1 MKKLLAIFLTLSLLL
16 LALVGCGEGANTGG
30 GNEDGNGNGN
40 GGNQAA
46 DDVTIRLGGMTGPT
60 SIGMAKLLADD
71 KAGTA
76 KNDYEFVLAADGAD
90 MKAKL
95 IAGEVDVAAI
105 PANLAAALYKATGG
119 KIQVVA
125 VNTLGVVSLLEK
137 GNTVNSL
144 ADLAGKTVYAPASAK
159 GAIPEIVF
167 SYLLSEAGLTL
178 GEDVKVEW
186 LATAPGGANPL
197 APKLKTGEIVLT
209 PEPAATAL
217 LSAVEGA
224 RRAVV
229 FDDEWKA
236 LENGSEYITGVT
248 VVRAEFAAEHPKAIA
263 DFLTEYEASIEYA
276 NENPADTA
284 AKVIEFKILDQQ
296 AALIEK
302 AIPNCHISFLSGAE
316 MKAALGKYYSLLVP
330 VTSQAFG
337 GAVPA
342 DGFYYVK

>member
-1 MKKLLAIFLTLSLLL
+1 MKKLLAILLVLALSLAV
-16 LALVGCGEGANTGG
+16 LAGCSSTTTDQAPSGSG
-30 GNEDGNGNGN
+30 DGST
-40 GGNQAA
+40 AP
-46 DDVTIRLGGMTGPT
+46 VTVRLGGMTGPT
-60 SIGMAKLLADD
+60 SIGMAKLLSDD
-71 KAGTA
+71 AAGTA

-95 IAGEVDVAAI
+95 IAGEVDIAAI

-125 VNTLGVVSLLEK
+125 VNTLGVVSLLTK
-137 GNTVNSL
+137 DSAVNSL
-144 ADLAGKTVYAPASAK
+144 SDLAGKTVYAPASAK

-167 SYLLSEAGLTL
+167 SYLLAQVGLTL
-178 GEDVKVEW
+178 GEDVQIEW
-186 LATAPGGANPL
+186 LATAPGGTNPL
-197 APKLKTGEIVLT
+197 APKLKTGGVVLS

-248 VVRAEFAAEHPKAIA
+248 VVRTAFAAEHPEAVAK
-263 DFLTEYEASIEYA
+263 FLAEYEASIKYA
-276 NENPADTA
+276 NENAADTA
-284 AKVIEFKILDQQ
+284 AKVIEFKILEQQ

-302 AIPNCHISFLSGAE
+302 AIPNCHISFLAGE
-316 MKAALGKYYSLLVP
+316 DMKAALGKYYSLIVP
-330 VTSQAFG
+330 VMPTAFG
-337 GAVPA
+337 GAAPD